1 MGAPSPIRVAEM
13 HLEASLEALRKVG
26 DGDEGLSVLE
36 EKLKEFG
43 RLVEGI
49 KKRRSA
55 DLASPLEELEIPVPE
70 KKNDGFSPP
79 PTSALGNDVFFTP
92 LSSPAM
98 FEVKNRIPPSPSPPS
113 PKTVELRRKT
123 FGGEEIA
130 AMAVPE
136 DETDDE
142 ASDEEVLGVVC
153 TRVNGVEMTM
163 I

>member
-13 HLEASLEALRKVG
+13 HLEASLEALRKIE
-26 DGDEGLSVLE
+26 DGDEGLGVLE

-49 KKRRSA
+49 KKRRNVYP
-55 DLASPLEELEIPVPE
+55 ASPPGELEISVPE
-70 KKNDGFSPP
+70 KKDGGFSPP
-79 PTSALGNDVFFTP
+79 PTSALGNDIFFTP

-98 FEVKNRIPPSPSPPS
+98 FEVKNRKPPSPSLPS

-130 AMAVPE
+130 AMVVSE
-136 DETDDE
+136 DEADDE
-142 ASDEEVLGVVC
+142 VSDEEVLGVVC
-153 TRVNGVEMTM
+153 TRINGVEMTM